1 MGTRH
6 PSRSRS
12 GVPRGFAPMLV
23 LSMGVG
29 PLALYGLTATAP
41 LVTADLGLS
50 RAALGSLPTAAF
62 LTAALL
68 SPLVGRC
75 ADLFSPRAVLGVLF
89 GVAGLALL
97 GTATASSY
105 GWLLVAVA
113 LCGAAQAVS
122 NPVTNQLIA
131 AGVPQGRRGHLMGL
145 KQSGV
150 QMSQFTAGLLLP
162 SVALVWGWR
171 GAVAVAALAAGAGLI
186 LVPGAVPA
194 GRPTPPAGAERGPG
208 GLPSLVWWLT
218 GYAFV
223 TGAALQATNV
233 YLPLYGFER
242 LEMSVRTAG
251 LTAAVAGGIG
261 LVARI
266 TWGRMADRARDTRGP
281 LLILA
286 AVAALASC
294 LLIAAERLHTP
305 ALIWA
310 GTALF
315 GASGIAANVV
325 LMLTL
330 MRATPVHTV
339 GIASGVLAVGLY
351 LGFAAGPMAFGL
363 IVDHTGS
370 YSSAW
375 LTVTGA
381 NAVAAVL
388 ALFPR
393 REHRPTPALRPV

>member
-1 MGTRH
+1 
-6 PSRSRS
+6 
-12 GVPRGFAPMLV
+12 
-23 LSMGVG
+23 MGVG

-50 RAALGSLPTAAF
+50 RAGLGSLPTAAF

-75 ADLFSPRAVLGVLF
+75 ADLFSPRTVLAVLF

-97 GTATASSY
+97 GTASAASY
-105 GWLLVAVA
+105 GWLLAAVA
-113 LCGAAQAVS
+113 LCGAAQAMS

-131 AGVPQGRRGHLMGL
+131 AHVPRGRRGHLMGL

-150 QMSQFTAGLLLP
+150 QMSQFAAGLLLP
-162 SVALVWGWR
+162 SAALLWGWR
-171 GAVAVAALAAGAGLI
+171 GAVALAAVAAGVGLAL
-186 LVPGAVPA
+186 LPSSVPA
-194 GRPTPPAGAERGPG
+194 GRPAPPAGGEGGSG
-208 GLPSLVWWLT
+208 GLPPVVWWLT
-218 GYAFV
+218 GYAFAA
-223 TGAALQATNV
+223 GAALQATNV

-251 LTAAVAGGIG
+251 LTAAIAGGIG

-266 TWGRMADRARDTRGP
+266 TWGRIADRAQHSRGP
-281 LLILA
+281 LLTLA
-286 AVAALASC
+286 VVAALASC
-294 LLIAAERLHTP
+294 LLLAAEQLHTP
-305 ALIWA
+305 ALIWG

-325 LMLTL
+325 LMLAL

-339 GIASGVLAVGLY
+339 GIASGILAVGLY
-351 LGFAAGPMAFGL
+351 LGFAVGPMAFGL

-370 YSSAW
+370 YPSAW
-375 LTVTGA
+375 LTVMGA

-393 REHRPTPALRPV
+393 REHRPTPALRPA